1 LKTHHFFALALI
13 AAVHAGQVH
22 SQGIDHITPDS
33 SEDVRQQA
41 LKHYR
46 IGYELL
52 KTRNYRNAAIEFEHA
67 TAIDT
72 TYAEAFYLLGQS
84 YAKLEEYDSAI
95 DALERTRQLGMFR
108 DRVAAKLAV
117 MHQNSA
123 LTLYGQ
129 RKYREAIAAFE
140 KSLELN
146 PQNARALYNLG
157 LCHNRLN
164 DAASARGAFERAIEA
179 DPAYANP
186 HKSLG
191 DLHRAGHNHTAA
203 AAAYRQAIAVDPDY
217 AAAYVGLAQVH
228 IATGDLDKAL
238 PMLQKAVQVDPQFAD
253 SYLLLGNVLIRLG
266 RSGEAVQYLRKAI
279 SFTPQNPEAHYRLGE
294 AYLAGGDHA
303 RAIAAANAAL
313 ELRRD
318 FHAVQVLLGDAH
330 AKAGQVDQAVSWFT
344 SAMKDSRF
352 RDYCHHRIEELTGA
366 GE

>member
-1 LKTHHFFALALI
+1 MKIHHFFAFALM
-13 AAVHAGQVH
+13 AAVHAGQAH
-22 SQGIDHITPDS
+22 SQGVDHIGSDS
-33 SEDVRQQA
+33 SEDIRQQA
-41 LKHYR
+41 LRHYR

-84 YAKLEEYDSAI
+84 YAKLEEYDNAI
-95 DALERTRQLGMFR
+95 DALERTRQLGMLR
-108 DRVAAKLAV
+108 DRVAANLAIL
-117 MHQNSA
+117 HQNSA

-129 RKYREAIAAFE
+129 RKYKEAIAAFG

-164 DAASARGAFERAIEA
+164 DAASARGAYERAIEA
-179 DPAYANP
+179 DPGYANP

-191 DLHRAGHNHTAA
+191 DLHRAGRNHTAA

-228 IATGDLDKAL
+228 IATSDLDKAL
-238 PMLQKAVQVDPQFAD
+238 PMLQKAVQVDPQFAE

-266 RSGEAVQYLRKAI
+266 RSGEAVQYLRKAV
-279 SFTPQNPEAHYRLGE
+279 SFTPKNPEAHYRLGE

-318 FHAVQVLLGDAH
+318 FHPVQVLLGDAH
-330 AKAGQVDQAVSWFT
+330 AKAGQVDQAVSWYT
-344 SAMKDSRF
+344 QAMKDSRF
-352 RDYCHHRIEELTGA
+352 RDYCHHRIEELTGT
-366 GE
+366 EE